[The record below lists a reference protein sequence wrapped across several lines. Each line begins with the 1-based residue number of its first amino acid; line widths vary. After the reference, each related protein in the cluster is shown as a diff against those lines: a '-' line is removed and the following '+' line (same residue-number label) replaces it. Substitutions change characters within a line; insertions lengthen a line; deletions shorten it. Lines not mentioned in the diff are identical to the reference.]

1 MRTLALLLTVLAFP
15 AQAANFCGS
24 MVMPAGA
31 LGSIS
36 RGFSSYHSGIDLAAP
51 MGSTIRAAAAGTVVY
66 AGWYAGYGNMVD
78 IRHADGLVT
87 RYAHMSAYAPNIG
100 NGMPVNAGQVIGLVG
115 QTGHATGNHI
125 HFEVRLSGVA
135 VDPAPFIGL
144 GRCVVQPPKVP
155 VEEAY
160 MPASNT
166 RH

>member
-15 AQAANFCGS
+15 AHAAGFCGN

-36 RGFSSYHSGIDLAAP
+36 RGFTSYHSGIDLAAP

-78 IRHADGLVT
+78 VRHADGLVT
-87 RYAHMSAYAPNIG
+87 RYAHMSGFAPNIG
-100 NGMPVNAGQVIGLVG
+100 NGLPVKTGQIVGLVG

-125 HFEVRLSGVA
+125 HFEVRVNGYA

-144 GRCVVQPPKVP
+144 GSCIVQPPKVP

-160 MPASNT
+160 APVNAA

>member
-1 MRTLALLLTVLAFP
+1 MRTIALLLTILALP
-15 AQAANFCGS
+15 AHAADFCGN

-36 RGFSSYHSGIDLAAP
+36 RGFTSYHAGIDLAAP
-51 MGSTIRAAAAGTVVY
+51 MGSTIRAAAGGTVTY

-87 RYAHMSAYAPNIG
+87 RYAHMSSYPSQLG
-100 NGMPVNAGQVIGLVG
+100 YGTPVQGGQVVGFVG

-125 HFEVRLSGVA
+125 HFEVRYNGMA

-144 GRCVVQPPKVP
+144 GRCVVQPPRVP

-160 MPASNT
+160 AAPA
-166 RH
+166 RR